1 MNLNK
6 TSVTTQHHNRQ
17 DYGLSFAGTLLC
29 QRSTCDK
36 QYSLERRSG
45 SQTFAGTALRRI
57 LAPLHPC
64 DSLSFLN
71 MESALRCTTR
81 DVWNVQTTSMLVTAQ
96 HVSFYCWLQS
106 TIAVEWRTSA
116 LSKIQ
121 AALPSSNIVNQ
132 RLARQ
137 HGRQDQQAS
146 NVD

>member
-17 DYGLSFAGTLLC
+17 DYGLSFAGTLQY

-45 SQTFAGTALRRI
+45 SKIFAGTALRRI

-71 MESALRCTTR
+71 MESALALFDRRCVKR
-81 DVWNVQTTSMLVTAQ
+81 SNDVYASHSTAC
-96 HVSFYCWLQS
+96 VLLLLA
-106 TIAVEWRTSA
+106 AVYNSC
-116 LSKIQ
+116 
-121 AALPSSNIVNQ
+121 
-132 RLARQ
+132 
-137 HGRQDQQAS
+137 
-146 NVD
+146 